1 MIIIHVLATQ
11 ARDGATDTSLSPPG
25 DELTPPE
32 VGDAATN
39 TPDNHQMSSRAQT
52 QTCVRPCYR

>member
-25 DELTPPE
+25 DELKPPE

-52 QTCVRPCYR
+52 QTCV